1 MKKIAHVGTF
11 DLENY
16 GDLLFPLVLEKE
28 LRQRVPALSIDLFSP
43 KGGEMPFDGRPVYPI
58 GSLPER
64 AARETY
70 DAVVIGGGDL
80 IRCDAQFAPL
90 SEYRPSSSPQELWQL
105 AVNAARQAGAKV
117 LFNAPGVP
125 FPLAGAQRQQVAVCL
140 TDVEYLSVRGW
151 RSGAALRDC
160 GVRELIHV
168 VPDSAF
174 LMQGVYSDEQ
184 MEAAYRALC
193 RRYSLPEDYLL
204 VQYNDYAG
212 TSDLAAAEAVLRQLE
227 QKLGCRIVLMP
238 IGYVHRDEV
247 FLAELNARNAFVQLT
262 GRLTICEMMTLL
274 AHARYTVASSFHGI
288 ITSMVFQVPCLPL
301 HIARTNKMQELC
313 EMAGVEDSLCLCFED
328 LLSKTPAAVSPI
340 RLAALIAE
348 AGRHMDR
355 IARLLSEQ
363 RELPDQLH
371 STEISLCKAEIER
384 EGCREELL
392 FTTRERDDLRRQ
404 ADALAA
410 SLRETQAQLDSV
422 LNSTIWRSTRPLRRL
437 IELLRRQPAPA
448 AQPAGAPAG
457 ASAAAGQPA
466 AAESAA
472 VPESPSAP
480 VYEPNEDFSRYTTDI
495 KPLAL
500 YLPQFHAIPE
510 NDEWW
515 GKGFT
520 EWTNVKKGTPRFEG
534 HNQPRVPEDDLGY
547 YDLTDAEVLKKQV
560 ALAKQHG
567 IYGFAFYYYWFSG
580 KRLLEKPMDLLL
592 AHPEIDFPF
601 CAVWANENW
610 TRTWDGMQDNILIAQ
625 EYPPEDAERFI
636 LDLQKYVQDRRYL
649 RVGGK
654 PVIGLYAPR
663 LIPGLPQFL
672 SIWRETARRC
682 GIGEILIWSCISDA
696 SAEHLGIEELVDGQY
711 EFPPRGKGYVSAGQ
725 VPGEGI
731 CFAYGELVES
741 ERHFDHSSLKVP
753 TYRGSMLEWDNS
765 ARKQTHYHCWKGY
778 TPERFYL
785 WNCINTAY
793 TRRYFAPEERFLFIN
808 AWNEWG
814 EGTYLEPDKTYGYA
828 ALNALSRAIM
838 DLPYAGQAPAAP
850 AWTLPSAAANV
861 LFLGGGVP
869 ARCQGWDRRLFS
881 GSPRI
886 AVQAHVFYPEL
897 IGEVCRLA
905 NNIPYPFDLYVSTN
919 EPYKATYLSDY
930 LNEHSR
936 AAHVYVAALENKG
949 RDVLPFLTQLRPVL
963 ANYDYFCHI
972 HTKKSLHDEMGE
984 QWRGYL
990 YENLLGSRE
999 IVRQTLCLF
1008 EQQPALGVIFPETME
1023 SLKPFAEWGSNR
1035 PLAEWLLRKMDIPAD
1050 ILPDDILFPAG
1061 NMFWARTSAVQDLFR
1076 IDYAPADFPEEG
1088 GQVDGTLMHAIE
1100 RLWLYVAQYNGYTC
1114 QTTRSVLD
1122 NCPLP
1127 MLRG

>member
-1 MKKIAHVGTF
+1 MKRIAQIGTF

-16 GDLLFPLVLEKE
+16 GDLLFPLVLKEE
-28 LRQRVPALSIDLFSP
+28 LRRRVPDLAIDLFSP
-43 KGGEMPFDGRPVYPI
+43 KGGAMPFDGRPVYPI

-64 AARETY
+64 FSSVHY

-80 IRCDAQFAPL
+80 IRCDAQFAPS
-90 SEYRPSSSPQELWQL
+90 SEYKHCSSPQELWQL
-105 AVNAARQAGAKV
+105 AVNAARQAGAKII
-117 LFNAPGVP
+117 FNAPGVP
-125 FPLAGAQRQQVAVCL
+125 FPLAGAHGQQAAACL
-140 TDVEYLSVRGW
+140 ADVEYLSVRGW
-151 RSGAALRDC
+151 RSAAALRDC

-184 MEAAYRALC
+184 LEAAYRALC
-193 RRYSLPEDYLL
+193 RRCSLPEDYLL

-247 FLAELNARNAFVQLT
+247 FLAELNAHNSFAQLT

-274 AHARYTVASSFHGI
+274 AHARYTAASSFHGI
-288 ITSMVFQVPCLPL
+288 ITSMVFQVPCFPL

-328 LLSKTPAAVSPI
+328 LLSKAPATVSPS

-348 AGRHMDR
+348 ANRHMDE
-355 IARLLSEQ
+355 IARLLGASSSPSEQ
-363 RELPDQLH
+363 LH
-371 STEISLCKAEIER
+371 KTEIRLCQTEIQR
-384 EGCREELL
+384 ETYREQLL
-392 FTTRERDDLRRQ
+392 FTTRERDNLRSQ
-404 ADALAA
+404 VEALAPA
-410 SLRETQAQLDSV
+410 LQATQAQLAAV
-422 LNSTIWRSTRPLRRL
+422 LDSTIWRSTRPLRRL
-437 IELLRRQPAPA
+437 IELLRHQPAPA
-448 AQPAGAPAG
+448 VQPAGAPAG
-457 ASAAAGQPA
+457 TSAAAVQPA
-466 AAESAA
+466 AAESSA
-472 VPESPSAP
+472 VSERPGAP
-480 VYEPNEDFSRYTTDI
+480 VYEPNEDFSQYATDI

-500 YLPQFHAIPE
+500 YLPQFHTIPE
-510 NDEWW
+510 NDAWW

-534 HNQPRVPEDDLGY
+534 HNQPRVPEDELGY
-547 YDLTDAEVLKKQV
+547 YDLTDVEVLKKQV

-567 IYGFAFYYYWFSG
+567 IYGFAYYYYWFSG

-625 EYPPEDAERFI
+625 EYSPKDAERFI
-636 LDLQKYVQDRRYL
+636 LDLQKYVEDRRYL
-649 RVGGK
+649 RVRGK
-654 PVIGLYAPR
+654 PVIGVYEPR
-663 LIPGLPQFL
+663 LIPDLPRFL

-682 GIGEILIWSCISDA
+682 GIGEILIWSCVSG
-696 SAEHLGIEELVDGQY
+696 SYAEDLGIEELVDGQY
-711 EFPPRGKGYVSAGQ
+711 EFPPRGKDYVHAEE
-725 VPGEGI
+725 VPGEGS
-731 CFAYGELVES
+731 CFDYGELVES
-741 ERHFDHSSLKVP
+741 ERHFDHSRLKVP
-753 TYRGSMLEWDNS
+753 TYRCSMLEWDNS

-785 WNCINTAY
+785 WNCINAAY
-793 TRRYFAPEERFLFIN
+793 TRRHFAPDERFIFIN

-814 EGTYLEPDKTYGYA
+814 EGTYLEPDKPYGYA

-838 DLPYAGQAPAAP
+838 DLPYACQTPAAP
-850 AWTLPSAAANV
+850 AWALPSAGESI

-869 ARCQGWDRRLFS
+869 TRCQGWDRRLYS

-897 IGEVCRLA
+897 IEDVCRLV
-905 NNIPYPFDLYVSTN
+905 NNIPYPFDLYVSTT
-919 EPYKATYLSDY
+919 EQYKATYIGDY
-930 LNEHSR
+930 LQKHCG
-936 AAHVYVAALENKG
+936 AVHVYVAALENKG

-963 ANYDYFCHI
+963 ADYDYFCHI
-972 HTKKSLHDEMGE
+972 HTKKSLHDSLGE
-984 QWRGYL
+984 LWRDYL
-990 YENLLGSRE
+990 YENLLGSKE
-999 IVRQTLCLF
+999 IVQQTLCLF
-1008 EQQPALGVIFPETME
+1008 EQDPALGVIFPETLE
-1023 SLKPFAEWGSNR
+1023 DLKPSIEWGCNR
-1035 PLAEWLLRKMDIPAD
+1035 QLAEWLLRKMGIPAG
-1050 ILPDDILFPAG
+1050 IVPDDILFPAG
-1061 NMFWARTSAVQDLFR
+1061 DMFWARTSAVQDLFQV
-1076 IDYAPADFPEEG
+1076 DYTEADFPEES

-1100 RLWLYVAQYNGYTC
+1100 RLWLYVAQYNGYTY
-1114 QTTRSVLD
+1114 QVTRSVLD

-1127 MLRG
+1127 MLHG